1 MGIFVVGAIW
11 LMIGVFG
18 FVLLDIREA
27 KKINFISFVLFLAI
41 VPVPI
46 ILYSIF
52 ALFSVIFTGS
62 FAGLNLKG

>member
-1 MGIFVVGAIW
+1 MVGAIW

-27 KKINFISFVLFLAI
+27 KKINFVSFVLFLAI
-41 VPVPI
+41 VPIPI
-46 ILYSIF
+46 LLYSFF
-52 ALFSVIFTGS
+52 AFFSVLFTGS